1 MGSNM
6 MLKDKIVKE
15 YLDFISS
22 DATAEE
28 FARAHEITVKQATV
42 LVNLGRSIHADNVT
56 ACKGGA

>member
-1 MGSNM
+1 M